1 MEQLYLEFDK
11 EEFEK
16 NLELFKR
23 LQDEKN
29 GDLEEAF
36 TLFADKYINGEMDLP
51 VFLQVVNKLYYD
63 IDNINNIA
71 LYQQLLEGIEKVKK
85 YEGKK
90 DCKVGIINT
99 YEILINIYNS
109 MYDNIKVYELSKE
122 LLDIDE
128 GNKIALLYLS
138 AYEGEG
144 KNQKL
149 ILNYSISDLAILNNL
164 ANYYRDN
171 NEIDKAIKYYE
182 IIISLTK
189 NGNYLKEVLPYHYMW
204 GYYRISNTQP
214 YLPVAQSNLGDCY
227 HTKYKEDKNIENYR
241 NAEKLYK
248 ESIENYKKIRH
259 QYIKDPIIN
268 LANLYYEEKKYKEA
282 YNLIY
287 KYSDLLPRDS
297 DYYMLI
303 GNCIYREN
311 PNEKNAKKS
320 LEFLK
325 ESIRKINYIDSSSFE
340 ASMQGALFYT
350 IPLMYEMQEKKHI
363 IYDAAKESLNQL
375 YVYNAEKP
383 NFNLQALPISF
394 KINDYELCSKIALN
408 IINNYNIDAET
419 YKIVLE
425 YYIKSLHYLDGD
437 NHEKIINKL
446 NKIDFNISKVF
457 LIDII
462 NEIAGKTVIYN
473 TIEIKNKKVLISLY
487 EIMSVSRKELI
498 VMRLFD
504 YVRNADAYVN
514 PKINKKTGKK
524 SKYAEWKGETLKI
537 NYKENEYILCYHF
550 HTSSEVQYKD
560 GKSVKFSKDGSNNQI
575 KIRRLPSENWIA
587 INQIRDTLAHRINEN
602 DTDVNEAV
610 RTTKKVNQIRD
621 TLAHRINENDT
632 DVNEA
637 VRTTKK
643 AREFIEANFISII
656 ECLFNVIKENGLLT
670 DDKFNREDF

>member
-1 MEQLYLEFDK
+1 MEQLYLEFDE
-11 EEFEK
+11 EEFK
-16 NLELFKR
+16 KKLELFKR

-29 GDLEEAF
+29 GDLEETF
-36 TLFADKYINGEMDLP
+36 TLFADRYINGEMDLP

-63 IDNINNIA
+63 INNINNIA
-71 LYQQLLEGIEKVKK
+71 LNQQLLEGIEKVKK

-99 YEILINIYNS
+99 YEILINIYDS

-128 GNKIALLYLS
+128 GNKMALLYLS

-144 KNQKL
+144 RNQKL

-204 GYYRISNTQP
+204 GYYYISNTQP

-248 ESIENYKKIRH
+248 ESIKNYIEFSKKYGRP
-259 QYIKDPIIN
+259 QPYIKDPIIN
-268 LANLYYEEKKYKEA
+268 LANLYYEEEKFEEA
-282 YNLIY
+282 HNLIY

-311 PNEKNAKKS
+311 PCKETAEKS

-325 ESIRKINYIDSSSFE
+325 NSIRELNFIDPASFE
-340 ASMQGALFYT
+340 YAMVDAFKT
-350 IPLMYEMQEKKHI
+350 IMLMYEMQEKKYI
-363 IYDAAKESLNQL
+363 SYDAAKESLNQL

-383 NFNLQALPISF
+383 IFNLQALPISF
-394 KINDYELCSKIALN
+394 KINDYELCSKIAYFIIKN
-408 IINNYNIDAET
+408 IEEYNEYNID
-419 YKIVLE
+419 YKKVLE
-425 YYIKSLHYLDGD
+425 YLIISLHR
-437 NHEKIINKL
+437 L
-446 NKIDFNISKVF
+446 NKDNSKNLLDIFNNKDFKNYEYIIK
-457 LIDII
+457 LI
-462 NEIAGKTVIYN
+462 NEIAGKIVIDN
-473 TIEIKNKKVLISLY
+473 SIEIKNKKVLISLY
-487 EIMSVSRKELI
+487 EIMSISREELI

-504 YVRNADAYVN
+504 YVRNADSYYN
-514 PKINKKTGKK
+514 MKINKKTKEKAMKINKK
-524 SKYAEWKGETLKI
+524 TKEKARWKGENVKI
-537 NYKENEYILCYHF
+537 DYKENEYILCYHF
-550 HTSSEVQYKD
+550 HTSSKKQVNENNNPIKD
-560 GKSVKFSKDGSNNQI
+560 NNRRN
-575 KIRRLPSENWIA
+575 KRRLPTENWIA

-602 DTDVNEAV
+602 DTDINEAV
-610 RTTKKVNQIRD
+610 RTTKR
-621 TLAHRINENDT
+621 
-632 DVNEA
+632 
-637 VRTTKK
+637 
-643 AREFIEANFISII
+643 AREFIEANFTSII

-670 DDKFNREDF
+670 DDKFNSEDF